1 MEHKQQFTKVCSNLR
16 FIWQLAPGSFLE
28 LLLFG
33 LLNCAFSVA
42 NVRAVQQMLSCVQ
55 SGYSTQ
61 LLCRVAVYA
70 LLLLLSALY
79 SVWYQ
84 RYRVQFHVILDFEK
98 KLRARLHQKSARL
111 SNEVFETHQA
121 NAIIRMAD
129 GARQNLYRYVEIWIS
144 IGLALL
150 QAVAVV
156 SYVASFQIWFLLL
169 LPLAVLPPCLE
180 LAYQSKHWQKYHKPI
195 EQCKWEES
203 EYLKALTD
211 EIACKESRVTYAATL
226 LSDKWQ
232 DSRSTREE
240 IETKKSRKLLWLRL
254 LLAPASILGSSGGF
268 VVSVLLLYFGKID
281 YASCT
286 AAITA
291 YASLL
296 SAFSSLAG
304 MLGNEAQ
311 YRKMIQPFFQYW
323 NFPERTGDGDTL
335 ALEREIRLNHVSF
348 RYPGQSKNAVE
359 DIDLTIHKGEVVAI
373 VGENGAG
380 KTTLS
385 NLILGLFQ
393 PGSGA
398 IYYDRTDLADVKE
411 QTIHQV
417 QSTVSQTFNRYK
429 MTVRDNISIG
439 DFKKQNETELLQ
451 RHSEF
456 FPDSSITPDTLLGK
470 EFGGTELS
478 GGQWQQL
485 SCARGF
491 YRDCEILVLDEATSA
506 IDPLKEKAMYDSFR
520 KELAGKTGIIITHRL
535 GAVSLADRIVV
546 LENGHIVQCGTHR
559 ELLQEDGLYAELWAA
574 QTEAFAE
581 NQSARAHS
589 TT

>member
-1 MEHKQQFTKVCSNLR
+1 MKHKQQITKVCSNLR
-16 FIWQLAPGSFLE
+16 FIWNLAPGSFIE
-28 LLLFG
+28 MIAFG
-33 LLNCAFSVA
+33 LLNCGLSVA
-42 NVRAVQQMLSCVQ
+42 NVWAIRQMLSVVHG
-55 SGYSTQ
+55 GYGETLFCS
-61 LLCRVAVYA
+61 VGIYA
-70 LLLLLSALY
+70 LLLLLSAAY
-79 SVWYQ
+79 SVWYK

-98 KLRARLHQKSARL
+98 QLRAKLHEKSGRI
-111 SNEVFETHQA
+111 SNETFETHQS
-121 NAIIRMAD
+121 NAVIRMAD
-129 GARQNLYRYVEIWIS
+129 SARQHLFRYVEIWVS
-144 IGLALL
+144 IVLAIL

-169 LPLAVLPPCLE
+169 LPLAIVPPCLE
-180 LAYQSKHWQKYHKPI
+180 LAYQSKHWQKYHKAI
-195 EQCKWEES
+195 EQCQWEES

-211 EIACKESRVTYAATL
+211 EVACKESRVTYAATL
-226 LSDKWQ
+226 LSDKWN

-240 IETKKSRKLLWLRL
+240 IENKRSRKMLGLRL
-254 LLAPASILGSSGGF
+254 ILTPASILGSSGGF
-268 VVSVLLLYFGKID
+268 LVSVLLLYFGKID

-286 AAITA
+286 AGIAA
-291 YASLL
+291 YGSLL
-296 SAFSSLAG
+296 AAFSSLAG
-304 MLGNEAQ
+304 MFGNESQ

-323 NFPERTGDGDTL
+323 EFPERAGDSDKL
-335 ALEREIRLNHVSF
+335 DFEQEIRLDHVSF

-359 DIDLTIHKGEVVAI
+359 DIDLTIRKGEVIAI

-393 PGSGA
+393 PSSGA
-398 IYYDRTDLADVKE
+398 IYYDQTNTAHVKE
-411 QTIHQV
+411 PAIHKL

-429 MTVRDNISIG
+429 MTARDNISIG
-439 DFKKQNETELLQ
+439 DFEKQREQEILQ
-451 RHSEF
+451 RYNEF
-456 FPDSSITPDTLLGK
+456 FSGSSITPDTLLGK

-535 GAVSLADRIVV
+535 SAVSLASRIVV
-546 LENGHIVQCGTHR
+546 LDQGRIVQSGTHQ
-559 ELLQEDGLYAELWAA
+559 ELLREEGLYSQFWNA
-574 QTEAFAE
+574 QTKQFDIK
-581 NQSARAHS
+581 S
-589 TT
+589 